1 MALAEGSSVSQLLC
15 FMPPDRAGSRLLPR
29 NTPAMMFVEP
39 KPLCEGDPRE
49 GSRLFLGGSSSW
61 VRMLRGRCIPI
72 SGLWLP
78 RGSGECADIESGE
91 NQLTEIS
98 APKTLGRPR
107 VAGLSDILPP
117 GSVLRFISGALP
129 PPAPRPRAAG
139 IYEAPIAA
147 AEGSGDRGARVVCL
161 VGVRFIPPAVDMLRR
176 LESIIAAKFGRLVYG
191 SRSRTRLFAC
201 GSGVRGGPAY
211 VRTAGA
217 AAAAALGLPCP
228 DHDFFRL
235 PSLGPLEVCI
245 SIPGAPLR
253 ARPGST
259 DDATAAATPIPFSGI
274 LKSVCVGCLTT
285 VCFYASSRGSMF
297 SPPRGV

>member
-49 GSRLFLGGSSSW
+49 GSRLFLEGSSSW

-78 RGSGECADIESGE
+78 RGSGECADIDSSE
-91 NQLTEIS
+91 NELTEIA
-98 APKTLGRPR
+98 APNTLGRPR
-107 VAGLSDILPP
+107 VAGLSAILPP

-147 AEGSGDRGARVVCL
+147 AEGLGDRGARVVCL
-161 VGVRFIPPAVDMLRR
+161 VGVRFIPPAASPGKHHSC
-176 LESIIAAKFGRLVYG
+176 EI
-191 SRSRTRLFAC
+191 RSL
-201 GSGVRGGPAY
+201 GGFWLWFQNE
-211 VRTAGA
+211 VVCV
-217 AAAAALGLPCP
+217 AALGSEEDL
-228 DHDFFRL
+228 RMSVQQAL
-235 PSLGPLEVCI
+235 QPL
-245 SIPGAPLR
+245 LR
-253 ARPGST
+253 
-259 DDATAAATPIPFSGI
+259 
-274 LKSVCVGCLTT
+274 
-285 VCFYASSRGSMF
+285 
-297 SPPRGV
+297 